1 MSREELIEGF
11 RSTRGINFNENDI
24 DELIK
29 KIDADGSGDI
39 NYSEFVSTA
48 LSSEKLLSEEKL
60 EKRLLRNI

>member
-48 LSSEKLLSEEKL
+48 LSSEKLSK
-60 EKRLLRNI
+60 